1 MHNSATNFNMYSMY
15 WKKQNGKVSAVMTS
29 TVLDFFFCFFVFF
42 VSLFF
47 YRKNSSLGFIV
58 GCR

>member
-29 TVLDFFFCFFVFF
+29 TVLDLYLYFFLFVC
-42 VSLFF
+42 LFF

>member
-15 WKKQNGKVSAVMTS
+15 WRKQNGNVSTVTS
-29 TVLDFFFCFFVFF
+29 TVLDFFYYYFILFIY
-42 VSLFF
+42 LFF
-47 YRKNSSLGFIV
+47 LDRKNNRLGLIV

>member
-29 TVLDFFFCFFVFF
+29 TVLDFLFCFVLFLFVCFF
-42 VSLFF
+42 KE
-47 YRKNSSLGFIV
+47 RIV
-58 GCR
+58 ALDS

>member
-15 WKKQNGKVSAVMTS
+15 WRKQNGKVSAVTS
-29 TVLDFFFCFFVFF
+29 TVLDFFV
-42 VSLFF
+42 VVVVD
-47 YRKNSSLGFIV
+47 RKNNSLGFIV

>member
-29 TVLDFFFCFFVFF
+29 TVLDFFFLFVCFFTE
-42 VSLFF
+42 
-47 YRKNSSLGFIV
+47 RIV
-58 GCR
+58 ALDS

>member
-29 TVLDFFFCFFVFF
+29 TVLDFFFCFFLLLFLCFF
-42 VSLFF
+42 TE
-47 YRKNSSLGFIV
+47 RIV
-58 GCR
+58 ALDS

>member
-29 TVLDFFFCFFVFF
+29 TVLDFFFVVVCLFVCFFTE
-42 VSLFF
+42 
-47 YRKNSSLGFIV
+47 RIV
-58 GCR
+58 ALDS

>member
-29 TVLDFFFCFFVFF
+29 TVLDFFFLFFFFVCLFLCFFTE
-42 VSLFF
+42 
-47 YRKNSSLGFIV
+47 RIV
-58 GCR
+58 ALDS

>member
-29 TVLDFFFCFFVFF
+29 TVLDFLFFFLLLFVCFFKE
-42 VSLFF
+42 
-47 YRKNSSLGFIV
+47 RIV
-58 GCR
+58 ALDS

>member
-15 WKKQNGKVSAVMTS
+15 WRKQNDNVSAVTS
-29 TVLDFFFCFFVFF
+29 TVLDFFFD
-42 VSLFF
+42 LFF
-47 YRKNSSLGFIV
+47 FFFDRKNNSLGFIV